1 MKLTNQFMN
10 KIYRTSVLLWCI
22 ILFFGELYAQDYS
35 NNARVSERINS
46 LVKTYPSLISAKS
59 LTKTL
64 GGKDIWM
71 LSIGIGNTGQKPA
84 IAIVGGVEGSHLLGT
99 ELALGFAE
107 KILKDSALDSIKA
120 ILEKN
125 TFYIF
130 PNMSPDATEQYFAQI
145 RYARSGNAKAT
156 DDDRDGKLNEDGF
169 DDLNKDGKIS
179 WIRVEDPTGMYR
191 INPEEPRSMILA
203 DPSKGESGKYLLFS
217 EGIDNDK
224 DGNYNEDAEGGVHF
238 NKNMSYDYP
247 NFVPGAGE
255 HMVSEIENRVLL
267 DNLFE
272 MFNVYS
278 VITFGPYNN
287 LSVPVAFNAQA
298 ISKRIITGYF
308 EADAKASTLVSEL
321 YNKTVGLK
329 DAPKS
334 TSDGGDFA
342 QWAYFHYGRHSF
354 SSPGWWVP
362 KAKADTIKKVKEL
375 KIEDPSANYLRWADS
390 QGLKNNFTEW
400 KQIEHPD
407 FPGQK
412 VELGG
417 IDPFVLKNPPFK
429 LVEELVKKHSDFIL
443 ALSKYTPSIDIT
455 NIKKEKLG
463 KDLTRVTVSLFNNG
477 MLPTQTKIGER
488 SYWVKKLSVKIIP
501 EANQTIISGRKNQTI
516 DAIQGQGNQSI
527 SWLIKGSGKLTINAG
542 SPTSGTKTV
551 EVSL

>member
-1 MKLTNQFMN
+1 MN
-10 KIYRTSVLLWCI
+10 KIYKTSVLLWGI
-22 ILFFGELYAQDYS
+22 FLFFGELNAQDYS
-35 NNARVSERINS
+35 NNSRVSERINS
-46 LVKTYPSLISAKS
+46 LAKTYPSLVKVKS
-59 LTKTL
+59 LVKTI

-71 LSIGIGNTGQKPA
+71 LSIGSGKTELKPA
-84 IAIVGGVEGSHLLGT
+84 IAVVGGVEGSHLLGT

-107 KILKDSALDSIKA
+107 KILKDSSQDSIKA

-125 TFYIF
+125 TFYVF

-179 WIRVEDPTGMYR
+179 WIRVEDPTGKYR

-203 DPSKGESGKYLLFS
+203 DPSKGETGKYLLFS
-217 EGIDNDK
+217 EGTDNDK

-247 NFVPGAGE
+247 NFVPGSGE
-255 HMVSEIENRVLL
+255 HMVSEIENRLYSTICLRCSMSIQLL
-267 DNLFE
+267 LSDPI
-272 MFNVYS
+272 
-278 VITFGPYNN
+278 ITFQYPQT
-287 LSVPVAFNAQA
+287 FNAPA
-298 ISKRIITGYF
+298 VTKRIITGYF
-308 EADAKASTLVSEL
+308 ETDAKANTLVSEL

-334 TSDGGDFA
+334 ASEGGDFA

-354 SSPGWWVP
+354 STPGWWVP
-362 KAKADTIKKVKEL
+362 KAKADTAKKVKEL
-375 KIEDPSANYLRWADS
+375 KIEDPAANYLRWADS

-400 KQIEHPD
+400 KKIEHPD
-407 FPGQK
+407 FPGQT

-429 LVEELVKKHSDFIL
+429 LVEDLVKKHSDFIM

-463 KDLTRVTVSLFNNG
+463 NDLTRVTVTLFNKG
-477 MLPTQTKIGER
+477 ILPTHTKVGER
-488 SYWVKKLSVKIIP
+488 SYWVKKLSVKVIP
-501 EANQTIISGRKNQTI
+501 QANQTIISGRKNQLI

-551 EVSL
+551 EISL